1 MNERLQQL
9 RKILKKTQSE
19 FGSICGK
26 SRTAIAKYETDKS
39 TPDDAFIKLV
49 CMKFN
54 VNEHWLRTGEGDMFI
69 KTDEDMFKDF
79 AQKYNLSPSEQ
90 RIAKYCLS
98 LTSEQR
104 QTILKHV
111 LAIAKLI
118 DENEDINITHR
129 PDIPD
134 HKLTTDEKRNIVNSQ
149 LDAEEKEQTS

>member
-9 RKILKKTQSE
+9 RKLLKKTQSE
-19 FGSICGK
+19 FGSLCGK

-54 VNEHWLRTGEGDMFI
+54 INEKWLRSGEGDMFI
-69 KTDEDMFKDF
+69 KTDDDLFKEF
-79 AQKYNLSPSEQ
+79 AEKYNLSPSEQ

-104 QTILKHV
+104 KEILKHIA
-111 LAIAKLI
+111 AIGKMI

-129 PDIPD
+129 PAAAD
-134 HKLTTDEKRNIVNSQ
+134 HRLTSEEKRKIVNCEI
-149 LDAEEKEQTS
+149 DAEEKAQTS